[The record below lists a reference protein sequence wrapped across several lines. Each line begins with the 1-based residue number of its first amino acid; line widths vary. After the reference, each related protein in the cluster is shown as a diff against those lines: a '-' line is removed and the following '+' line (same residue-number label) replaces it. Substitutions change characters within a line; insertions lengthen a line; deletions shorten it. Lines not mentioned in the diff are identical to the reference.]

1 MKAGRART
9 GSSPLLAL
17 PALALFRVGRART
30 GRARTG
36 SSPLLTLPA
45 LALFGLFALV
55 PMIVVVA
62 LSFTYY
68 DGINPP
74 TSAGFAN
81 WSRFMH
87 DSTTHHAIWLTL
99 EIMALSWLFQTPL
112 ALLLG
117 VFLAGRQ
124 RYRALLGAVY
134 FVPLLF
140 SAAAIGITWMKLLD
154 PYFGLLQN
162 LTHRLHVLGFLNG
175 WLGNPG
181 RALYMVTFIIS
192 WQWIPFHTLLYQAG
206 ARQIPRSVYEAAEID
221 GAGRVRQFLHVTLP
235 LLRNT
240 ITTSSM
246 LILVGSLTYF
256 DLIYVT
262 TGGGPGFAT
271 RILPL
276 DMYINGFQRTDMGY
290 ASTISLVL
298 VVASL
303 CLSLLLIR
311 VTGFGRFRST
321 YEGA

>member
-9 GSSPLLAL
+9 GSNPLLA
-17 PALALFRVGRART
+17 
-30 GRARTG
+30 
-36 SSPLLTLPA
+36 LPA
-45 LALFGLFALV
+45 LALFGLFALA
-55 PMIVVVA
+55 PMIVVTV

-74 TSAGFAN
+74 KSAGFAN
-81 WSRFMH
+81 WNRFMH
-87 DSTTHHAIWLTL
+87 DSTTHHAILLTL

-134 FVPLLF
+134 FIPLLF

-154 PYFGLLQN
+154 PNFGLLSN
-162 LTHRLHVLGFLNG
+162 LIHRLHMGWFPND
-175 WLGNPG
+175 WLGSQG
-181 RALYMVTFIIS
+181 LALYMIVFIIS
-192 WQWIPFHTLLYQAG
+192 WQFIPFHTLLYQAG

-221 GAGRVRQFLHVTLP
+221 GAGRLRQFLYVTLP

-240 ITTSSM
+240 VVTSSM
-246 LILVGSLTYF
+246 LIIVGSLTYF
-256 DLIYVT
+256 DLIFVT

-290 ASTISLVL
+290 ASTISVVL

-303 CLSLLLIR
+303 FLSLLLIR
-311 VTGFGRFRST
+311 VTGFGRFRSAH
-321 YEGA
+321 EGA